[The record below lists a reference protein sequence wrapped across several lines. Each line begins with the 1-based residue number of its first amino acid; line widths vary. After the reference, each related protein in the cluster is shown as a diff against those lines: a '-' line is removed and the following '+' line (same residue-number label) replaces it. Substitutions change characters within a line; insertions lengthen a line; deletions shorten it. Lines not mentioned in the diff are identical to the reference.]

1 MWAKTETRAVSR
13 PRRVDAS
20 RGPMRSSFPLAG
32 LAAAVLPLLACGDSP
47 PPVSPRV
54 APPVVRATPPAP
66 SAAPLVDVRAA
77 EAPNAAAAAFQNPG
91 GMWMPHQIAEGVHA
105 ATLKK
110 LGLAFDPKDLSDPTS
125 GVLSS
130 VVSLGG
136 CSASFVSG
144 DGLVATNHHCATGAL
159 QHNST
164 GAKNLLDEG
173 FLARTRAEERSNG
186 PQARVYVTRAVTDV
200 TSLVRK
206 GLEAIKDDRAR
217 WKEIEKRQKEIIAAC
232 EKDKVGTTRCSV
244 SSFYEGAQYYL
255 VEQLEIRDVRLVW
268 APPSG
273 VGNYG
278 GEIDNWRWP
287 RHTGDVSFFR
297 AYVGKDGKPADF
309 AEGNVPYQPAHHL
322 KVASTPLRPK
332 DLVLVAGY
340 PGRTST
346 LKTSAEVEEAVTW
359 GYPRRQKMFED
370 YLARLAE
377 VTKDDKE
384 AKVRATS
391 WVRRF
396 GNALTNTKGQL
407 DGLVKGG
414 LAAQKAAQDGSL
426 RAFTEGAPDRKA
438 KWGKALSGID
448 EVLAAQARHREADAE
463 LEELT
468 FSRLLAAAMT
478 IVRMAEERPK
488 ADADRDPEYQARNW
502 PRHEQAMKAV
512 STSYHR
518 KVDEAMLSLAL
529 ERIAAA
535 PAKERSRALAMVA
548 GAETSREGIAKAV
561 AARYATTKLEDEKTR
576 QDLLTKATTAELA
589 KSKDGLVALAVAL
602 RPLVKD
608 AEERRE
614 RLAGKLASL
623 KPQLVEARRAMSEAP
638 FAPDAN
644 STLRVT
650 YGTVRG
656 YKPAPSAE
664 TYVPFTT
671 VSQVIAKNQRKEPF
685 LVPESLVRAFEQK
698 RFGPYVDAKLGE
710 VPVDFLADLHITGGN
725 SGSATLNAKGE
736 LTGLVFDGNYEA
748 MASDWVFVPEVT
760 RSIHVDI
767 RYVLWLLDAVVDG
780 DHLLKEMGVTP
791 AVN

>member
-1 MWAKTETRAVSR
+1 MCAGLETRAVSHS
-13 PRRVDAS
+13 RRVDAS
-20 RGPMRSSFPLAG
+20 RGPMRSPLLLAG
-32 LAAAVLPLLACGDSP
+32 LAAVVLPLLACGDSP
-47 PPVSPRV
+47 PPASP
-54 APPVVRATPPAP
+54 AQAAPVVRTTPPPPAA
-66 SAAPLVDVRAA
+66 AAPLVDVRAG
-77 EAPNAAAAAFQNPG
+77 EAPNAEAAAFQNPG
-91 GMWMPHQIAEGVHA
+91 GMWMPHQIAEGAHA

-136 CSASFVSG
+136 CSASFVSE

-159 QHNST
+159 QHNSS
-164 GAKNLLDEG
+164 GAKNLLEEG
-173 FLARTRAEERSNG
+173 FLAKTRAEEKSNG
-186 PQARVYVTRAVTDV
+186 PQARVFVTRAVTDV
-200 TSLVRK
+200 TSVVRK
-206 GLEAIKDDRAR
+206 GLDAIKDDRAR
-217 WKEIEKRQKEIIAAC
+217 WKEIEKRQKEIVAAC
-232 EKDKVGTTRCSV
+232 EKSGTSRCSV

-255 VEQLEIRDVRLVW
+255 AEQLEIRDVRLVW
-268 APPSG
+268 APPAG

-309 AEGNVPYQPAHHL
+309 AESNVPYKPAHHL
-322 KVASTPLRPK
+322 KVASTPLRPH
-332 DLVLVAGY
+332 DLVFVAGY

-370 YLARLAE
+370 YLARLDE

-391 WVRRF
+391 WIRRF

-407 DGLVKGG
+407 DGLLKGG
-414 LAAQKAAQDGSL
+414 LAKQKATQDASL
-426 RAFTEGAPDRKA
+426 RAFVDGAPDRKA
-438 KWGKALSGID
+438 KWGKALSGVD
-448 EVLAAQARHREADAE
+448 EVLAAQARQREADAE

-488 ADADRDPEYQARNW
+488 PDAERDPDYQARNW
-502 PRHEQAMKAV
+502 LRHEQAMKAI

-529 ERIAAA
+529 ERIALA
-535 PAKERSRALAMVA
+535 PAKDRSRALAMVA
-548 GAETSREGIAKAV
+548 GTETSREGIAKAV
-561 AARYATTKLEDEKTR
+561 SARFATTKLDDEKTR
-576 QDLLTKATTAELA
+576 LELLTKATTAELA
-589 KSKDGLVALAVAL
+589 KSKDGLVQLAVAL

-614 RLAGKLASL
+614 RLAGKLAML
-623 KPQLVEARRAMSEAP
+623 KPQLVEARRAMSDAP

-664 TYVPFTT
+664 TYTPFTL
-671 VSQVIAKNQRKEPF
+671 VSQVIAKNQKKEPF
-685 LVPESLVRAFEQK
+685 LVPEALVRAFEQK

-748 MASDWVFVPEVT
+748 MASDWLFVPEMT

-791 AVN
+791 KVN